1 MHRKVY
7 CSDKVRAQGLHL
19 PTRKAAGKRRP
30 ARGTGESQSSNLA
43 SCCHIPCLRV
53 ASECRH
59 LLLPLRRLG
68 ARSNVLFLTFV
79 KLTRPS
85 AQDVSHR
92 RRLRRLLA
100 FLPHAPCPGACVAG
114 NTAVVFAAFHYHM
127 ASRSTA
133 GVAPSLPTTMRRC
146 QTRER
151 CVTTIP

>member
-1 MHRKVY
+1 MVKYIARQSACAKRFH
-7 CSDKVRAQGLHL
+7 SA
-19 PTRKAAGKRRP
+19 PRKAAGKRRL

-43 SCCHIPCLRV
+43 SCCHIPSLRV

-59 LLLPLRRLG
+59 PLLPLRRLG
-68 ARSNVLFLTFV
+68 ARSNVPFLTFV
-79 KLTRPS
+79 KLIRPS
-85 AQDVSHR
+85 AQDVPHR

-114 NTAVVFAAFHYHM
+114 NAAVVFSTFYNHM
-127 ASRSTA
+127 ASCSTV
-133 GVAPSLPTTMRRC
+133 GVAPSLPDTMRRF